1 MSDDFSP
8 RQRILFAVF
17 GFLFFISYKKKKPLK
32 IVVTRREVQKA
43 EICFCL
49 SRHKR
54 DVEEKDL
61 KLKMIASNKSNF
73 LCQNFFL
80 SP

>member
-1 MSDDFSP
+1 M
-8 RQRILFAVF
+8 
-17 GFLFFISYKKKKPLK
+17 
-32 IVVTRREVQKA
+32 QKA

-73 LCQNFFL
+73 FVSELFISHREMLNGYEINFDSKNRTVL
-80 SP
+80 

>member
-1 MSDDFSP
+1 M
-8 RQRILFAVF
+8 
-17 GFLFFISYKKKKPLK
+17 
-32 IVVTRREVQKA
+32 QKA

-73 LCQNFFL
+73 LCQNFFFISHREML
-80 SP
+80 NGYEINFDSKNRTVL